1 MSSKIKT
8 ALQYIIIFTA
18 TVVLIWFSLR
28 GLTVAE
34 GEDKWGFLLHTWEQA
49 NKGWL
54 LAMAGLAVLSHVIR
68 AERWRMLLA
77 PAGHTTKLSYSFLSL
92 MVGYLVNLV
101 IPRGGEVS
109 RCYNLYKLDK
119 TPVEMSFGTVVVER
133 IIDLICLVVLI
144 GVSFFVEYE
153 RLFSFIDTLPIGSD
167 QSSKFRMLAI
177 IGVVFVVL
185 IVALFFLLKRNKK
198 VTTFLKKTWLGF
210 KDGLLS
216 VFKLEKKGLFIF
228 YSIVI
233 WALYFLMSYT
243 VILAFPQ
250 TAHLGVGAV
259 LSLFAIGSIAMA
271 VPLPGGTGSYHV
283 LVPQGLVF
291 LYGIAQPDAIAFT
304 FIFHG
309 WQTAIMIVGGAISL
323 IITSILVKKK
333 GAAIKPNPS
342 PQRL

>member
-1 MSSKIKT
+1 MSPKFKT

-34 GEDKWGFLLHTWEQA
+34 GEDKWGFLLHTWERA

-54 LAMAGLAVLSHVIR
+54 LTMAGIAVLSHVIR

-77 PAGHTTKLSYSFLSL
+77 PAGHHTKLSYSFLSL

-133 IIDLICLVVLI
+133 IIDLICLVILI

-153 RLFSFIDTLPIGSD
+153 RLFSFIETLPIGTD
-167 QSSKFRMLAI
+167 QSSKFRTLAI
-177 IGVVFVVL
+177 IGVVFAAL
-185 IVALFFLLKRNKK
+185 MIALFFVLKRNKK
-198 VTTFLKKTWLGF
+198 ISAFVKKTWMGF
-210 KDGLLS
+210 KGGLLS

-228 YSIVI
+228 YSITI

-250 TAHLGVGAV
+250 TQHLGIGAV

-291 LYGIAQPDAIAFT
+291 LYNISQPDAIAFT

-323 IITSILVKKK
+323 IVTSVLVKKNSSSL
-333 GAAIKPNPS
+333 KPNPT

>member
-1 MSSKIKT
+1 MSTRVKT

-18 TVVLIWFSLR
+18 TVALIWFSLR
-28 GLTVAE
+28 GLTGSE
-34 GEDKWGFLLHTWEQA
+34 GEDKWGVLLHTWQQA

-54 LAMAGLAVLSHVIR
+54 LAMAAIAVVSHIIR
-68 AERWRMLLA
+68 AERWRMLFV
-77 PAGHTTKLSYSFLSL
+77 PTGHSTKLGYSFLSL

-133 IIDLICLVVLI
+133 IVDVICLLVLI
-144 GVSFFVEYE
+144 GVSFFVESE
-153 RLFSFIDTLPIGSD
+153 KLFSFIDTLPVGTD
-167 QSSKFRMLAI
+167 QSSKFKTIGLIGSLFLMLVI
-177 IGVVFVVL
+177 
-185 IVALFFLLKRNKK
+185 ALFFLLKRNKK
-198 VTTFLKKTWLGF
+198 ISAFIRKTWLGF
-210 KDGLLS
+210 RDGLLS
-216 VFKLEKKGLFIF
+216 VFKLERKGLFIF
-228 YSIVI
+228 YSILI

-291 LYGIAQPDAIAFT
+291 LYGIAQSDAVAFT

-323 IITSILVKKK
+323 IITSVIVKKK
-333 GAAIKPNPS
+333 TVELKPNPTT
-342 PQRL
+342 QRL